1 MKRQQ
6 EFSSKQI
13 AMVKQRQRGPI
24 QPSLPESERYILR
37 YSAMFTMLLR
47 AWGEMLFAPP
57 LGLIRP
63 LTTPQVI
70 IQSYKMRYAN
80 LYDARAKL
88 HSKVNRV
95 RPHEVRPAPKL
106 G

>member
-1 MKRQQ
+1 MPPK
-6 EFSSKQI
+6 
-13 AMVKQRQRGPI
+13 
-24 QPSLPESERYILR
+24 LLLR
-37 YSAMFTMLLR
+37 YFLR

-57 LGLIRP
+57 LGLVRP
-63 LTTPQVI
+63 LTTPQVT

-88 HSKVNRV
+88 YGKVNRV
-95 RPHEVRPAPKL
+95 RPHDVRPAPKL